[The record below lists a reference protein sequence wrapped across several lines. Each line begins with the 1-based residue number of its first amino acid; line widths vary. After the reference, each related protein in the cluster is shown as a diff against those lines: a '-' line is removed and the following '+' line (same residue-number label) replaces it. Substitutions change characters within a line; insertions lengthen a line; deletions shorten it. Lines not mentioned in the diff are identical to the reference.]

1 MAYQRGSVKK
11 VRRKEG
17 ETWVLRYEVI
27 RPIDGK
33 RVEQTKAIGL
43 YRDFPSHDLA
53 RAEADRQ
60 CPNLE
65 QPNFKGQATFRQIAE
80 HFLKEECA
88 DKTRA
93 ASTLEDRNRI
103 LTKILIPRWGSRAA
117 LSIKAPEVKQ
127 WKRAYQ
133 AEQDIQDA
141 TMKKVLDIMGAVYR
155 LAIVDET
162 GRYIGEEYS
171 LILAAKL
178 ILAKKTGVA
187 VANLSSSRMLDDV
200 AAANGGSVA
209 DLRYEVMFFLD
220 APDEQIDALEGA
232 MSRAVSWMA
241 WRTKRAPAWLENE
254 NQAPAVAAVATP
266 MNLRR
271 ENLFFFNSDT
281 SRSWRR
287 K

>member
-1 MAYQRGSVKK
+1 MAQRGWLRIEK
-11 VRRKEG
+11 RKAG

-60 CPNLE
+60 RPNLE
-65 QPNFKGQATFRQIAE
+65 QPNFRRQATFRQIAE

-155 LAIVDET
+155 LAIVDGLVPLTENT
-162 GRYIGEEYS
+162 NPVRPVQRSAKTDYTAVIVEPKQA
-171 LILAAKL
+171 LAILL
-178 ILAKKTGVA
+178 G
-187 VANLSSSRMLDDV
+187 MQQP
-200 AAANGGSVA
+200 
-209 DLRYEVMFFLD
+209 E
-220 APDEQIDALEGA
+220 
-232 MSRAVSWMA
+232 
-241 WRTKRAPAWLENE
+241 RTL
-254 NQAPAVAAVATP
+254 T
-266 MNLRR
+266 
-271 ENLFFFNSDT
+271 
-281 SRSWRR
+281 
-287 K
+287 